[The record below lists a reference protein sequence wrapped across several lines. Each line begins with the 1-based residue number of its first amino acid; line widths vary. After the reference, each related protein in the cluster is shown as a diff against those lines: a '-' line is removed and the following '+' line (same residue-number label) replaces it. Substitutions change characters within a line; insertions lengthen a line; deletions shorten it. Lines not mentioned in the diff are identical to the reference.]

1 MTMSGEIR
9 FAVVDDHPM
18 FRAGVI
24 HTLAQAGLTCVAEGA
39 SPEEAVRLAGERA
52 PDVILLDIDRAGLSL
67 AAVRTLAASC
77 PGVRLLLLAEAPD
90 QEQVVAAL
98 RAGAN
103 GYAPKSLTGLELVE
117 SVRWVCRGDTYVYP
131 TLAGAVISQD
141 SAHKPQDLF
150 AKLHVRE
157 EQILKLLPNGL
168 SNKQIGHQLEIS
180 DKTVKHYLTSLMQ
193 KLQVKNRV
201 EAALLGAKRAT
212 PAEPHTHRAH

>member
-1 MTMSGEIR
+1 MSGEIR

-39 SPEEAVRLAGERA
+39 TPEEAVRLAGERA

-103 GYAPKSLTGLELVE
+103 GYAPKSLTGVELVE

-131 TLAGAVISQD
+131 TLAAAVISQG
-141 SAHKPQDLF
+141 SAKKPQDIFSSLS
-150 AKLHVRE
+150 VRE
-157 EQILKLLPNGL
+157 AQILKHLSNGL

-193 KLQVKNRV
+193 
-201 EAALLGAKRAT
+201 
-212 PAEPHTHRAH
+212 

>member
-1 MTMSGEIR
+1 MSGEIR

-39 SPEEAVRLAGERA
+39 APEEAVQLAGERA

-67 AAVRTLAASC
+67 AAVRTLAASA

-117 SVRWVCRGDTYVYP
+117 SVRWW
-131 TLAGAVISQD
+131 
-141 SAHKPQDLF
+141 
-150 AKLHVRE
+150 
-157 EQILKLLPNGL
+157 
-168 SNKQIGHQLEIS
+168 
-180 DKTVKHYLTSLMQ
+180 
-193 KLQVKNRV
+193 QVHP
-201 EAALLGAKRAT
+201 EAAT
-212 PAEPHTHRAH
+212 PAEVDAAFHQLARGVLRRCPDR

>member
-24 HTLAQAGLTCVAEGA
+24 ATLARAGLTCVAEGA
-39 SPEEAVRLAGERA
+39 TPEEAVRLAGERA
-52 PDVILLDIDRAGLSL
+52 PDVILLDIDRAGGSLS
-67 AAVRTLAASC
+67 AVRAIAAGS

-98 RAGAN
+98 RAGAS
-103 GYAPKSLTGLELVE
+103 GYAPKSLTGVELVE
-117 SVRWVCRGDTYVYP
+117 SVRWVGRGDTYVYP
-131 TLAGAVISQD
+131 TLAAAVISQA
-141 SAHKPQDLF
+141 SARKPHDPF
-150 AKLHVRE
+150 AMLSVRE
-157 EQILKLLPNGL
+157 EQILRYLAKGF

-193 KLQVKNRV
+193 KLQVRNRV
-201 EAALLGAKRAT
+201 EAALLAAKRA
-212 PAEPHTHRAH
+212 PADTHANRAN